1 MDPSKRICLKNI
13 PPDCTKR
20 EIAEFIRN
28 RTGAQPHSID
38 LGLDADGRPR
48 RYAHFSAEGAR
59 NIVPVLS
66 GATWRDCTIT
76 ALPARPHYTHRL
88 AEARRRQ
95 QQAEQEAE
103 EAREAHWRHCTEKW
117 LAKTGGVLP
126 AGRGPKS
133 FYATRQRYAAVAAE
147 IARKLREEH
156 RSKHYTQNGEAA
168 GKNYHYA
175 QQGREEAGE
184 GGGMAL
190 STTENVE
197 GNEERRPRMGENTK
211 SNQHYKHPR
220 SKGAFSSAKGAKKPR
235 TESTNKNTT
244 TTTNNTTAEKKKEP
258 EKPPAPSKEERK
270 LSGLQA
276 KLAAL
281 RAKMK

>member
-38 LGLDADGRPR
+38 LGLTDDGRPR
-48 RYAHFSAEGAR
+48 RYAHFSAEGAK
-59 NIVPVLS
+59 NIFPVLT
-66 GATWRDCTIT
+66 GAVWRGCTIT
-76 ALPARPHYTHRL
+76 ALQATPHYSYRL
-88 AEARRRQ
+88 AEARRKQ
-95 QQAEQEAE
+95 QERERAEAAQRTAYLKY
-103 EAREAHWRHCTEKW
+103 CTEKW
-117 LAKTGGVLP
+117 LAKTGGELT
-126 AGRGPKS
+126 AGRAPKS

-156 RSKHYTQNGEAA
+156 KSKQWNSNGQT
-168 GKNYHYA
+168 GGNCNYHH
-175 QQGREEAGE
+175 REEE
-184 GGGMAL
+184 EQEKEENVRL
-190 STTENVE
+190 STTENADWNE
-197 GNEERRPRMGENTK
+197 GRRPRMAENTK

-220 SKGAFSSAKGAKKPR
+220 GKGVFSAKGAKKPR
-235 TESTNKNTT
+235 TESNGSNTNT
-244 TTTNNTTAEKKKEP
+244 TTAEKKDE